1 MTNQKLSFAVMAL
14 LTVHQVQAAIAENGL
29 WTDNDWY
36 DQATQIGVRNGIPY
50 SNDATVGRRLTAPL
64 STDSSEDYDYT
75 LLPNVQRVQGLFSE
89 Q

>member
-14 LTVHQVQAAIAENGL
+14 LTVHKVQAAIAENGL

-50 SNDATVGRRLTAPL
+50 SNDAAVGRRLTAPL
-64 STDSSEDYDYT
+64 STDSSVDYDYT